1 MRAFVSFTIL
11 LGVSAPLA
19 AQMQWLHYPT
29 AGIPRTADGKPN
41 LTAPAPRTRDG
52 KPDFSGV
59 WITGNPVVCDPVKG
73 LDQQDCDAEL
83 PIAKEAIDIGRG
95 VPGGLPFQPWAAE
108 LLKQRVANEGKDD
121 PHVRCW
127 PSNVPRDYGL
137 PHLQKFV
144 QTSGL
149 LLILNEWDAAY
160 RQIFLDNRPLPVDP
174 QPTWNG
180 YSSGAWEGNT
190 LVVHSNGFRDGLWLD
205 LKGSPLTEAAK
216 LTERFRRPN
225 YGSLEIEIT
234 VDDPKAYTKPW
245 TVTFRQAIMPD
256 TELLD
261 EICVENEKSYQHLPD
276 K

>member
-1 MRAFVSFTIL
+1 
-11 LGVSAPLA
+11 
-19 AQMQWLHYPT
+19 
-29 AGIPRTADGKPN
+29 
-41 LTAPAPRTRDG
+41 
-52 KPDFSGV
+52 
-59 WITGNPVVCDPVKG
+59 VKG